1 MNWATFRTGFYDELS
16 KIAEISLH
24 GLSPETV
31 LEKSQPPPPME
42 TPGLAKA
49 QAILDKVQ
57 TIKTAA
63 RLRGSALGLPQ
74 YQSMGSSGDAPQT
87 GVDKAKRMGVHAVG
101 GVGIGKLMT
110 EFGNHIHN
118 VATKAPTPLKPS
130 SKTSLIG
137 MGAGGLLGLANYAR
151 TAHREKKM
159 AKVSGAF
166 LSPAEQL
173 KSTRQ
178 VGTVKQEIT
187 QGPSMRAQIPLIGR
201 KQIPGGVL

>member
-1 MNWATFRTGFYDELS
+1 MDWEGLRTGFFDELS

-42 TPGLAKA
+42 TPGLTKA
-49 QAILDKVQ
+49 QAILDRVQ

-63 RLRGSALGLPQ
+63 PIRGSSIGLPQ
-74 YQSMGSSGDAPQT
+74 YRSLGNSGEVPQT
-87 GVDKAKRMGVHAVG
+87 GFDKAKRMGVHAVG

-159 AKVSGAF
+159 AKMSGAF

-178 VGTVKQEIT
+178 VGAMRQDIN
-187 QGPSMRAQIPLIGR
+187 QGPSMKAQIPLVGR
-201 KQIPGGVL
+201 KQVPGGVP